1 MIIFRKS
8 IMTFYVQKFYVV
20 HCMCKIAIK
29 ENFPLFHTEKLN
41 FNAILRNQYNKFPE
55 TTSSPLYR
63 CIINNNW
70 NCDSYRLE
78 QYYQPC
84 PSTSKQL
91 VNNGFGVY
99 LINFNTKK
107 RTRINQADTPTSNAS
122 TLYIESFNMKKNDW
136 YWTELSLSFIITA
149 RTLHLCSLK

>member
-8 IMTFYVQKFYVV
+8 IMKFYVQKFYVV

-55 TTSSPLYR
+55 TTTSPLCR

-84 PSTSKQL
+84 PSTSKQW

-122 TLYIESFNMKKNDW
+122 TLYIESFNMKKKWLILNRIKFIF
-136 YWTELSLSFIITA
+136 YCNSKNASFMLT
-149 RTLHLCSLK
+149 

>member
-8 IMTFYVQKFYVV
+8 IIKFYVQKFYVV

-55 TTSSPLYR
+55 TTTSPLCR

-84 PSTSKQL
+84 PSTSKQW

-107 RTRINQADTPTSNAS
+107 EQELIKQTHRLPMLVLYTLRVLIWKKWLILNRIKFIFYYNSKNAS
-122 TLYIESFNMKKNDW
+122 FMLT
-136 YWTELSLSFIITA
+136 
-149 RTLHLCSLK
+149 